1 MKIIVFWEIDYGNYI
16 QYKRIMALKKSN
28 GFFFFCF
35 CFLFFVFCFLFL
47 ANTNKRGGLYMG
59 ILPTINSN
67 RKIRWGRN

>member
-28 GFFFFCF
+28 GFFFF
-35 CFLFFVFCFLFL
+35 LFFFLFLFL